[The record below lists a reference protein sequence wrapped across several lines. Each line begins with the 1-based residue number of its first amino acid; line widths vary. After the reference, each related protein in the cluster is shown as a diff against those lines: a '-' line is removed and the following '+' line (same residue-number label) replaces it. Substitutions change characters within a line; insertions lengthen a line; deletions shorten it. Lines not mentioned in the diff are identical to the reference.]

1 MNSIKLALLN
11 KLERDVNEAKEIKT
25 SVNGTDDIFIYFSG
39 NRISLDHAVLEYARD
54 YYKNKLDELEKA
66 FEEA

>member
-11 KLERDVNEAKEIKT
+11 KLERDVDEAKEIKT
-25 SVNGTDDIFIYFSG
+25 AVNGTDDIFIHFSG

-54 YYKNKLDELEKA
+54 YYNKKLDELEKA